1 MIPSLIGFLYS
12 AHRFYTTPRLVT
24 SGESSGITYSR
35 STKLDWFVS
44 GMWALACAY
53 FTHSLARGLLK
64 RWLVYYPVGPTIVR
78 VLSLQA
84 ICWPLTLTT
93 HRVLSFDQPV
103 AAWFVCATT
112 AAISNVIQS
121 WVTSNIVERKDR
133 RGQPSWKFVSSAIT
147 AVLGP
152 GIRTDKYRKGERVL
166 SWKRVLW
173 GTVLPFAVL
182 GWATTNALLW
192 QQFVAR
198 YKGGGGIDLGP
209 PVLNTTSSI
218 FPSRISTLS
227 TPASTNEIRILLL
240 VSSSWSEQSRIN
252 RQTFRETS
260 LELFTRSST
269 TSSVS
274 LDHRFILGT
283 APSPQSASKSGP
295 RLEEEA
301 TTYGDLLLVP
311 ARDSEEESTAKAY
324 EGWRWA
330 RELDVH
336 YVIKTEDDAFV
347 RLDVIAK
354 ELVKLGKKAEYW
366 RGFAYWVMPVL
377 PQSEPSYDLAQYPPY
392 TDSTLH
398 ILSHD
403 LISLIAPTSSASRR
417 ITRNEDQSLGVWL
430 FPSGI
435 RPLHDHRIQHGQVC
449 ENDLIAKRF
458 GRKKD
463 SSNEAKEMYRNIV
476 EGRKLCEGIAQRW
489 CGVCYA
495 SCRKRDYHWKDAGI
509 VCDEIKGAT
518 VSNSKLDLSPV
529 KVVSKSPRII
539 GSPQNPWIVPGVLSY
554 HSSPYSTSDDWH
566 LLKLIVWTEPSS
578 AFNDRHFSA
587 LETIFVSEPRAVVL
601 IFSTTL
607 DDTSFDHYR
616 DMGYTIHVVKVG
628 KEEMLER
635 EWFVGRE
642 SERWI
647 RDWDKWK
654 DGPNFNSHLADYLR
668 YLFLFKFGGTSID
681 LDALWIRSPPHS
693 NLEFVGTDRST
704 SASDE
709 SWTLDEDGTYLSN
722 RVIRVKSGWTLFQEV
737 LESTFSPRYSPDCL
751 ECTGSRALTIAYQ
764 PRRHQLEMNGL
775 TLLPPHVLYPR
786 SWIDSHELVI
796 SLPPGQALERL
807 AEWNE
812 TWSIHLFSK
821 MTSQLPIQR
830 DSIAAKVIDSF
841 SLQAHSDGTV
851 DKAGAKFEL
860 RYLQAYRYQN
870 RLALVQEEVGNV
882 ELYGSLDGKLE
893 GFDLIF
899 LRSLSSSPPGS
910 FRARIRLS
918 TLKGGRIDLTSTR
931 SVRAERAGGGGAEE
945 IDLRLEK
952 ATLKEVNTILS
963 SIRYLSP
970 EQGNVETDELGIEVE
985 IGKEII
991 SARGTEAVRA
1001 REGMDP
1007 FDSDDEDLAVFSP
1020 NSRPAP
1026 APPRNETS
1034 SRTTDNPFSN
1044 TRGTYDPYGQSQ
1056 NPASYGGGRAAN
1068 QFGTAVDVSNQSL
1081 GKGGYDDYN
1090 PFYDDDE
1097 DLATSGFGTSQPSLP
1112 YDSRPE
1118 YGRNGASYSHD
1129 ESLTANAQKP
1139 AGFGQGRMG
1148 EPSRNMLDE
1157 DDEEIIQAKARLA
1170 AMQAKQSRRKGDTVQ
1185 KVWEEVRRIL
1195 KGGPKVYEGERVI
1208 HLNNP
1213 TLNAAN
1219 KYSNNS
1225 ISTSKYNFVTFLPKF
1240 LAEQFSKYANIFF
1253 LFTACIQQIP
1263 NVSPTNR
1270 YTTILPLGIVLIVAA
1285 LKEAKED
1292 IKRHQSDADL
1302 NTRKAKVLEGSSFVD
1317 KPWRSIRVGDI
1328 VRVESNE
1335 SFPADLVILSSS
1347 EPEGLCYIETSNL
1360 DGETNLKIKQAHS
1373 STANL
1378 LSPAAISQISGQ
1390 LRSEQPN
1397 NSLYTFEA
1405 TLSMSSAGLGTSS
1418 KDLPLGPDQILL
1430 RGAQL
1435 RNTAWLYGIVIFTGH
1450 ETKLMRNATAAPIK
1464 RTAMERMVNVQIL
1477 FLLGILLALSIGCA
1491 IGATVRNR
1499 VYADQMWYLYFNADA
1514 NAVSAGSFIKDVLTF
1529 ILTLNNLIPIS
1540 LIVTMEVVKFQ
1551 QAAFINSDLDMYYA
1565 ATDTPALCRT
1575 SSLVEEL
1582 GQIEYIFSD
1591 KTGTLTC
1598 NQMEFRQCSIG
1609 GVPYSDL
1616 VEEAKKGEVFSF
1628 SELRETLSQG
1638 GKNAAI
1644 IDEFLTLLATCH
1656 TVIPEMKDEKI
1667 VYQASSPDEAA
1678 LVSGADV
1685 LGYTFKTR
1693 KPQSVFVEINGRE
1706 KEYQVLNI
1714 LEFNST
1720 RKRMSSIIRTPEGK
1734 IKLYC
1739 KGADTVIFERL
1750 AAEGQVFNETTSNHL
1765 EEYATEGLRTL
1776 CIAMREIPEEEYKKW
1791 VTIYDRAAATINGR
1805 TEALDKASEI
1815 IERDLFLLG
1824 ATAIED
1830 KLQDGVPDTIYTLQQ
1845 AGIKIWVLT
1854 GDRQETAINIGL
1866 SCRLISESMSLVIVN
1881 EENALDTRDFLTKRL
1896 EAVKNSRSAGDFEE
1910 LALVIDG
1917 KSLSFA
1923 LEKDLSKTFLEL
1935 AVMCKAVVCC
1945 RVSPL
1950 QKALVVKLVKKNL
1963 KAILLAI
1970 GDGANDVSMIQAA
1983 HVGVGISGV
1992 EGLQAARSADVA
2004 ISQFRYLKKLLLV
2017 HGTWSYQRLSKLI
2030 LYSFYKNIALYMT
2043 GFWFAF
2049 QNSFSGQVLEEGWTL
2064 TFYNVVFTVLP
2075 PIVLGV
2081 FDQFVGARMLDRYP
2095 ELYKLGQ
2102 QNKFFSVR
2110 IFWQWIINAL
2120 VHSFVIYVV
2129 TVAIFWDG
2137 LALAQGWIG
2146 GQWVWGTTLYLS
2158 ALLTVL
2164 AKAALISDI
2173 WTKYTLLA
2181 IPGSFVF
2188 TMGFLPLY
2196 AWIAPMLGFSREYT
2210 NIVGRLWSSL
2220 VFWLTI
2226 FGLPF
2231 LLLTRDFAWKSY
2243 KRLFRPEPYHIVQE
2257 IQKYNLPDYRP
2268 RMEQFQKAIKKV
2280 RAVQRLR
2287 RNRGFA
2293 FSQTEEGQEHLIRAY
2308 DTSKGKPS
2316 GT

>member
-1 MIPSLIGFLYS
+1 
-12 AHRFYTTPRLVT
+12 
-24 SGESSGITYSR
+24 
-35 STKLDWFVS
+35 
-44 GMWALACAY
+44 
-53 FTHSLARGLLK
+53 
-64 RWLVYYPVGPTIVR
+64 
-78 VLSLQA
+78 
-84 ICWPLTLTT
+84 
-93 HRVLSFDQPV
+93 
-103 AAWFVCATT
+103 
-112 AAISNVIQS
+112 
-121 WVTSNIVERKDR
+121 
-133 RGQPSWKFVSSAIT
+133 
-147 AVLGP
+147 
-152 GIRTDKYRKGERVL
+152 
-166 SWKRVLW
+166 
-173 GTVLPFAVL
+173 
-182 GWATTNALLW
+182 
-192 QQFVAR
+192 
-198 YKGGGGIDLGP
+198 
-209 PVLNTTSSI
+209 
-218 FPSRISTLS
+218 
-227 TPASTNEIRILLL
+227 
-240 VSSSWSEQSRIN
+240 
-252 RQTFRETS
+252 
-260 LELFTRSST
+260 
-269 TSSVS
+269 
-274 LDHRFILGT
+274 
-283 APSPQSASKSGP
+283 
-295 RLEEEA
+295 
-301 TTYGDLLLVP
+301 
-311 ARDSEEESTAKAY
+311 
-324 EGWRWA
+324 
-330 RELDVH
+330 
-336 YVIKTEDDAFV
+336 
-347 RLDVIAK
+347 
-354 ELVKLGKKAEYW
+354 
-366 RGFAYWVMPVL
+366 
-377 PQSEPSYDLAQYPPY
+377 
-392 TDSTLH
+392 
-398 ILSHD
+398 
-403 LISLIAPTSSASRR
+403 
-417 ITRNEDQSLGVWL
+417 
-430 FPSGI
+430 
-435 RPLHDHRIQHGQVC
+435 
-449 ENDLIAKRF
+449 
-458 GRKKD
+458 
-463 SSNEAKEMYRNIV
+463 
-476 EGRKLCEGIAQRW
+476 
-489 CGVCYA
+489 
-495 SCRKRDYHWKDAGI
+495 
-509 VCDEIKGAT
+509 
-518 VSNSKLDLSPV
+518 
-529 KVVSKSPRII
+529 
-539 GSPQNPWIVPGVLSY
+539 
-554 HSSPYSTSDDWH
+554 
-566 LLKLIVWTEPSS
+566 
-578 AFNDRHFSA
+578 
-587 LETIFVSEPRAVVL
+587 
-601 IFSTTL
+601 
-607 DDTSFDHYR
+607 
-616 DMGYTIHVVKVG
+616 
-628 KEEMLER
+628 
-635 EWFVGRE
+635 
-642 SERWI
+642 
-647 RDWDKWK
+647 
-654 DGPNFNSHLADYLR
+654 
-668 YLFLFKFGGTSID
+668 
-681 LDALWIRSPPHS
+681 
-693 NLEFVGTDRST
+693 
-704 SASDE
+704 
-709 SWTLDEDGTYLSN
+709 
-722 RVIRVKSGWTLFQEV
+722 
-737 LESTFSPRYSPDCL
+737 
-751 ECTGSRALTIAYQ
+751 
-764 PRRHQLEMNGL
+764 
-775 TLLPPHVLYPR
+775 
-786 SWIDSHELVI
+786 
-796 SLPPGQALERL
+796 
-807 AEWNE
+807 
-812 TWSIHLFSK
+812 
-821 MTSQLPIQR
+821 
-830 DSIAAKVIDSF
+830 
-841 SLQAHSDGTV
+841 
-851 DKAGAKFEL
+851 
-860 RYLQAYRYQN
+860 
-870 RLALVQEEVGNV
+870 
-882 ELYGSLDGKLE
+882 
-893 GFDLIF
+893 
-899 LRSLSSSPPGS
+899 
-910 FRARIRLS
+910 
-918 TLKGGRIDLTSTR
+918 
-931 SVRAERAGGGGAEE
+931 
-945 IDLRLEK
+945 
-952 ATLKEVNTILS
+952 
-963 SIRYLSP
+963 
-970 EQGNVETDELGIEVE
+970 
-985 IGKEII
+985 
-991 SARGTEAVRA
+991 
-1001 REGMDP
+1001 MDP
-1007 FDSDDEDLAVFSP
+1007 FGSDDEDLPVFSP
-1020 NSRPAP
+1020 GSRPPP
-1026 APPRNETS
+1026 ANS
-1034 SRTTDNPFSN
+1034 ASFQSRSAENPFSN
-1044 TRGTYDPYGQSQ
+1044 SRGTYDPYGQSQ

-1068 QFGTAVDVSNQSL
+1068 AFGTAVDVSNQSL

-1090 PFYDDDE
+1090 PFYDDDD
-1097 DLATSGFGTSQPSLP
+1097 DLAASSLGVSQHTLP

-1118 YGRNGASYSHD
+1118 YGRSGPSYSHD

-1139 AGFGQGRMG
+1139 AGFGQGRLG

-1170 AMQAKQSRRKGDTVQ
+1170 AMQAKQNRRKGDSLQ
-1185 KVWEEVRRIL
+1185 KIWDEARRIM

-1208 HLNNP
+1208 HLNNS
-1213 TLNAAN
+1213 TLNATQ

-1225 ISTSKYNFVTFLPKF
+1225 ISTSKYNLVTFLPKF

-1317 KPWRSIRVGDI
+1317 KPWRSIKVGDI

-1360 DGETNLKIKQAHS
+1360 DGETNLKIKQAHTA
-1373 STANL
+1373 TANL
-1378 LSPAAISQISGQ
+1378 LSPAAISQLSGQ

-1405 TLSMSSAGLGTSS
+1405 TLSMSSAGMGATT
-1418 KDLPLGPDQILL
+1418 DLPLGPDQILL

-1477 FLLGILLALSIGCA
+1477 FLLGILLALSVGCA

-1514 NAVSAGSFIKDVLTF
+1514 NAVSAGSFIKDILTF

-1565 ATDTPALCRT
+1565 PTDTPALCRT

-1609 GVPYSDL
+1609 GVPYSDV

-1628 SELRETLSQG
+1628 SDLRETLSSG
-1638 GKNAAI
+1638 GANAAI

-1656 TVIPEMKDEKI
+1656 TVIPETKDEKI

-1693 KPQSVFVEINGRE
+1693 KPQSVFVEISGRE
-1706 KEYQVLNI
+1706 REYQVLNI

-1776 CIAMREIPEEEYKKW
+1776 CIAMREIPEDEYRKW
-1791 VTIYDRAAATINGR
+1791 VTIYDKAAATINGR

-2102 QNKFFSVR
+2102 QNKFFSVT
-2110 IFWQWIINAL
+2110 IFWQWIVNAL

-2196 AWIAPMLGFSREYT
+2196 AWIAPMLGFSLEYT
-2210 NIVGRLWSSL
+2210 NVVGRLWSSL